1 MQNIENRL
9 ESIERNIV
17 RGNLITL
24 LGIIA
29 FIKSKTEDEEGQKLL
44 KTSGFLLAVA
54 LLLNGI
60 SDIVATI
67 KTIKME

>member
-29 FIKSKTEDEEGQKLL
+29 FIKNKTEDEEGKKLL
-44 KTSGFLLAVA
+44 KASGILLAVA

-60 SDIVATI
+60 TDIVAKI
-67 KTIKME
+67 RNEA

>member
-1 MQNIENRL
+1 MQNIESHL

-29 FIKSKTEDEEGQKLL
+29 FIKSKTEDEEGK
-44 KTSGFLLAVA
+44 SY
-54 LLLNGI
+54 
-60 SDIVATI
+60 
-67 KTIKME
+67 